1 MTDKD
6 NSVLNLQS
14 PYLFSEEYRFNLR
27 LHDLGKLRLISL
39 NIQDFVGDINALVLF
54 QFLINSSYY
63 QEVMFDHFTSSS
75 NGYHGPFLIK
85 NIDPVNFNELKKE
98 FFQEVFFRALKQV
111 KKDTPLIREEKTD
124 KVRSLLK
131 YLDVDNSL
139 IFSLSNCNLFNRL
152 ESGQKYEDEWAHAI
166 NYFFE
171 FILINLRDKKI
182 NCLYLVYE

>member
-1 MTDKD
+1 MADKD
-6 NSVLNLQS
+6 NSILNLQP

-27 LHDLGKLRLISL
+27 LHEHGKLRLISL
-39 NIQDFVGDINALVLF
+39 NILDFEGDINLLILF
-54 QFLINSSYY
+54 QSLINSSYY
-63 QEVMFDHFTSSS
+63 QEVMFDHYTSPS

-98 FFQEVFFRALKQV
+98 VFQEVFFGALTKV
-111 KKDTPLIREEKTD
+111 KKDTPLIRVEKTD

-152 ESGQKYEDEWAHAI
+152 ESGQKYEHEWSHAI

-171 FILINLRDKKI
+171 FILINLRDKQI